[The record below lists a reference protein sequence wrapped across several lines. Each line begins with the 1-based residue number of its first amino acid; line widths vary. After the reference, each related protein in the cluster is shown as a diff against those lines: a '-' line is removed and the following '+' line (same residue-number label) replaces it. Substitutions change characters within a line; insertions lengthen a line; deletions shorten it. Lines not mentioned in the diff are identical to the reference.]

1 MCRCPANKMFFH
13 SADFTFH
20 SSVRHLPYSPNTTK
34 KIHTLITYTITYPL
48 PTPLSSLL
56 GAGCVRLSVPPT
68 PHPLSLRFPCSSATG
83 GQDVPTPSA
92 QNKCYKLPPPLLSW
106 CRLTAPAFQ
115 PRREAAPERPDSV
128 SRWPLLRIGHNREE
142 HCIFPD
148 ALGRRTKELPQSY
161 SLPLVPPPNPGI
173 NPFTSMFVGQPLAGR
188 LHHGEIPDTYVV
200 KDVKGGTS
208 SYRLPWWH

>member
-56 GAGCVRLSVPPT
+56 AAGSVRLSVPPT

-142 HCIFPD
+142 HCIFP
-148 ALGRRTKELPQSY
+148 RC
-161 SLPLVPPPNPGI
+161 PG
-173 NPFTSMFVGQPLAGR
+173 A
-188 LHHGEIPDTYVV
+188 TY
-200 KDVKGGTS
+200 KGAPTILFAS
-208 SYRLPWWH
+208 ACSTPEPRH

>member
-1 MCRCPANKMFFH
+1 VLQTSASSALLVPA
-13 SADFTFH
+13 D
-20 SSVRHLPYSPNTTK
+20 SPCF
-34 KIHTLITYTITYPL
+34 PA
-48 PTPLSSLL
+48 SERSCA
-56 GAGCVRLSVPPT
+56 GAGQTQLAGGPYLGSVIIEK
-68 PHPLSLRFPCSSATG
+68 S
-83 GQDVPTPSA
+83 
-92 QNKCYKLPPPLLSW
+92 
-106 CRLTAPAFQ
+106 TAY
-115 PRREAAPERPDSV
+115 
-128 SRWPLLRIGHNREE
+128 
-142 HCIFPD
+142 FPD